1 MPVSSHCM
9 MVWGAWGTWGVVL
22 LELRGMGEC
31 SLHGWGANTDA
42 LASAKHPEAK
52 RKWWKME
59 KRRATWWPDC
69 AKVIRNMLFFYK
81 LDYLTSSVSKG
92 TGTPR
97 QERVC
102 ALKSSSVPR
111 IAKWKYSN
119 RLLVMLIFIQLILTL
134 CAFKLCALIIIYNT
148 LLSRSSSN

>member
-1 MPVSSHCM
+1 MR
-9 MVWGAWGTWGVVL
+9 VWGAWGTWGVVL

-31 SLHGWGANTDA
+31 SLLGWGANTDA
-42 LASAKHPEAK
+42 PARAKHPEAK

-59 KRRATWWPDC
+59 KKRALWQLDC
-69 AKVIRNMLFFYK
+69 AKVIHNILFYK

-102 ALKSSSVPR
+102 ALKLSPVPR

-119 RLLVMLIFIQLILTL
+119 RLLVILIFIQLILTL
-134 CAFKLCALIIIYNT
+134 RAFKLCALIIIYNT
-148 LLSRSSSN
+148 QIFFKVYSFK